1 MTLSIL
7 IALCGLRTDN
17 ACFWENKIPQYLFWN
32 CPKEDFFEGFLT
44 KEHCWLYL
52 AWLLSQAWVTKHIWT
67 PKCERL
73 ASTERLFVTPM
84 YSSLLVDQ
92 SLALN
97 RKREDDNDIRAD
109 EVEQDPTET
118 DYEEIRSIDSSHKEK
133 EIKYKADTIPR
144 IYACATMWHETKV
157 FPIYIPFVL

>member
-1 MTLSIL
+1 M
-7 IALCGLRTDN
+7 
-17 ACFWENKIPQYLFWN
+17 WLF
-32 CPKEDFFEGFLT
+32 
-44 KEHCWLYL
+44 
-52 AWLLSQAWVTKHIWT
+52 WLLSQAWIAIHIWT

-84 YSSLLVDQ
+84 YSSLLIDQ

-97 RKREDDNDIRAD
+97 RKREDDYEVRAD

-133 EIKYKADTIPR
+133 EVKHKADTIPR

-157 FPIYIPFVL
+157 SYENVNCTTIEFRIYNSFLVNSIIGRDDGDVEKYFPNG

>member
-1 MTLSIL
+1 M
-7 IALCGLRTDN
+7 
-17 ACFWENKIPQYLFWN
+17 
-32 CPKEDFFEGFLT
+32 
-44 KEHCWLYL
+44 
-52 AWLLSQAWVTKHIWT
+52 SQAWITIHIWT

-84 YSSLLVDQ
+84 YSSLLADQ

-97 RKREDDNDIRAD
+97 RKREDDYDIRAD

-133 EIKYKADTIPR
+133 EVKYKADTIPR
-144 IYACATMWHETKV
+144 IWACATMWHETKV
-157 FPIYIPFVL
+157 RCTQFRHCIMCALFR